1 MDYVLTNNIIEER
14 NANRNYVS
22 RLRPERSALDRLAIL
37 TYSCKGNLKIGWKL
51 QMTIACYAKCNV
63 KHFYL
68 HRTLRS
74 GALFGLCPPHLSCST
89 ATFAALQLL
98 IQRSIQQAAGIRRV
112 FHL

>member
-51 QMTIACYAKCNV
+51 QMTIACYAKCNL
-63 KHFYL
+63 KHFTCIE
-68 HRTLRS
+68 HFV
-74 GALFGLCPPHLSCST
+74 GALFGLCPPHL
-89 ATFAALQLL
+89 
-98 IQRSIQQAAGIRRV
+98 
-112 FHL
+112 